1 MGLCNAGI
9 AQLQSNTLPF
19 LHIFMVSFFLSLM
32 IPSAI
37 SSLSFSFNN
46 FDQNGNR
53 IHFEGHAS
61 YSADKIIH
69 LTRNQQDKKMNY
81 SWGRATYREPFQL
94 WEKASGRMADFS
106 TNFSF
111 AIDSQRK
118 SSYGDGF
125 TFFLVPNGTQLPSD
139 VTGGGLGLVS
149 NNQTLNS
156 EANHFFAVEF
166 DTFQNPWDP
175 KPDHVGIDINSMKS
189 VKNVTWLSNIQEGKI
204 NHVSISYA
212 SSSEN
217 LSVIFGTDDLYN
229 DTTLQSLC
237 YKVNL
242 SNYLPEFVTIG
253 FSSATGDLSEIN
265 QIYSWNFSSSEVQI
279 SDSAEKNQ
287 EKKTGLAVG
296 LSLGACVLVA
306 GLGLVCFCLWK
317 KRLSGKGGE
326 DPDFD
331 LSMDDYFEK
340 GIGPRK
346 FTHQELVLATNN
358 FAEGEKLGEG
368 GFGGVYKGFLRNLSS
383 YIAVK
388 RVSRG
393 SKQGIKEYA
402 SEVKIVSR
410 LRHRNLVQLMGWC
423 HQKRELLLAYE
434 FMPNGS
440 LASCLFEGK
449 TLLTWAMRYKIATG
463 LASALLYLH
472 EEWEQCVV
480 HRDVKSSNVMLD
492 ADFNAKLG
500 DFGLARLV
508 DHGKG
513 SQTTVL
519 AGTMGY
525 MAPECLM
532 TGNASKESDVYSFGV
547 VALEICCG
555 RKSVEPKA
563 KENQIRLVKW
573 VWALYG
579 VGKLLEAADPRL
591 STDFD
596 EKQVECLMIV
606 GLWCAHPDCSLRPT
620 IRQAINVLNSEAS
633 LPVLPSN
640 MPVPVYYASPA
651 NTSSFSLEAS
661 CTATISLRG

>member
-1 MGLCNAGI
+1 MAVCNAGI

-19 LHIFMVSFFLSLM
+19 LHIFMVSFFLSPM
-32 IPSAI
+32 IPSTN

-46 FDQNGNR
+46 FDRNGHR
-53 IHFEGHAS
+53 VHFEGHAS
-61 YSADKIIH
+61 YSADKILH
-69 LTRNQQDKKMNY
+69 LTRNQQDKKMND
-81 SWGRATYREPFQL
+81 SWGRATYHEPFQL

-111 AIDSQRK
+111 EIDSQRK

-125 TFFLVPNGTQLPSD
+125 TFFLAPNGTQLPSD

-166 DTFQNPWDP
+166 DTFQNAWDP
-175 KPDHVGIDINSMKS
+175 KPDLVGIDINSMKS

-242 SNYLPEFVTIG
+242 SLARIRYYWLLN
-253 FSSATGDLSEIN
+253 SSAL
-265 QIYSWNFSSSEVQI
+265 QI

-296 LSLGACVLVA
+296 LSLGACALVA

-331 LSMDDYFEK
+331 LSMDDDFK
-340 GIGPRK
+340 RGTGTRK

-368 GFGGVYKGFLRNLSS
+368 GFGGVYKGFLWNLSS

-410 LRHRNLVQLMGWC
+410 
-423 HQKRELLLAYE
+423 
-434 FMPNGS
+434 P
-440 LASCLFEGK
+440 
-449 TLLTWAMRYKIATG
+449 
-463 LASALLYLH
+463 
-472 EEWEQCVV
+472 
-480 HRDVKSSNVMLD
+480 
-492 ADFNAKLG
+492 
-500 DFGLARLV
+500 
-508 DHGKG
+508 
-513 SQTTVL
+513 
-519 AGTMGY
+519 
-525 MAPECLM
+525 
-532 TGNASKESDVYSFGV
+532 
-547 VALEICCG
+547 
-555 RKSVEPKA
+555 
-563 KENQIRLVKW
+563 
-573 VWALYG
+573 
-579 VGKLLEAADPRL
+579 
-591 STDFD
+591 
-596 EKQVECLMIV
+596 
-606 GLWCAHPDCSLRPT
+606 
-620 IRQAINVLNSEAS
+620 
-633 LPVLPSN
+633 
-640 MPVPVYYASPA
+640 
-651 NTSSFSLEAS
+651 
-661 CTATISLRG
+661 